1 MVQIYAWT
9 VRLDDKCESMDE
21 TKEGG
26 KREVMERSSNDVGV
40 RSSWPWAE
48 LWSDAVAGGD
58 EEGESP
64 SAEDVVSGTLC
75 CSSCSFSVGG
85 TRMLPILL
93 QSVRRLVVLVALEW
107 VGLS

>member
-26 KREVMERSSNDVGV
+26 KREVKERSSNDVGV
-40 RSSWPWAE
+40 RSSWPW
-48 LWSDAVAGGD
+48 SDAVAGGD

-64 SAEDVVSGTLC
+64 PAEDVVSGTLC
-75 CSSCSFSVGG
+75 CSSRSFSVGG
-85 TRMLPILL
+85 T
-93 QSVRRLVVLVALEW
+93 
-107 VGLS
+107 